1 MTRDVYESD
10 KWKYIS
16 QIYFFSSFGGYAT
29 QLNMKTDSFKGFGG
43 KKALEGM
50 QTIHKVY
57 QYGLR
62 P

>member
-1 MTRDVYESD
+1 MKVISGKIELKYE
-10 KWKYIS
+10 Y
-16 QIYFFSSFGGYAT
+16 FSSFGGYEA
-29 QLNMKTDSFKGFGG
+29 QLNKKTDSFKHYGG

-57 QYGLR
+57 QYGSR